1 MIALPWSVVTA
12 LRLEPVGPIDP
23 MVFGLKFEREG
34 WDDVLDITWEGT
46 RYIECADYRGAY
58 FIVDLPRARQTRDL
72 LGSMMYDPRPIQG
85 PFKPEKH
92 PWYIA
97 FCNLHSEV
105 SR

>member
-1 MIALPWSVVTA
+1 MISLPWSVVTA

-23 MVFGLKFEREG
+23 MVFGL
-34 WDDVLDITWEGT
+34 T
-46 RYIECADYRGAY
+46 YRGAGFEESY
-58 FIVDLPRARQTRDL
+58 VWNGEGYDYSRRDTEAVYTIIDLPRARQTRDL

-92 PWYIA
+92 PFYIA